1 MGQERKNLLPIE
13 YRLIPERRSQVS
25 TLTLDDLENDQ
36 QQLIEKT
43 DIQTLASFCQELAG
57 IENDIDSLEQQLKA
71 KKEAADKISSEVIPN
86 LLAEQGLSSLKLA
99 DGSGV
104 EVRKSYSCTVK
115 KDSVESAYNWLRE
128 NGLGDLI
135 KNEVAVQFGKGED
148 NKAEQLLGLAAQ
160 EGYEPTQKQKVEPM
174 TLKALFRERIEAGL
188 DMPSDFFHTFVKDQ
202 TKISRKS

>member
-1 MGQERKNLLPIE
+1 M
-13 YRLIPERRSQVS
+13 S

-36 QQLIEKT
+36 QNLIERT
-43 DIQTLASFCQELAG
+43 DIQTLADSCKELQAF
-57 IENDIDSLEQQLKA
+57 ENEIAELEEKIKH
-71 KKEAADKISSEVIPN
+71 KKEQADKISSEVIPN

-115 KDSVESAYNWLRE
+115 KDSVESAYTWLRN

-148 NKAEQLLGLAAQ
+148 NKAEQMLYLAAEQ
-160 EGYEPTQKQKVEPM
+160 GYEPTQKQKVEPM
-174 TLKALFRERIEAGL
+174 TLKALYRERIEAGL

>member
-1 MGQERKNLLPIE
+1 MSEINDIDFEQ
-13 YRLIPERRSQVS
+13 
-25 TLTLDDLENDQ
+25 DQ
-36 QQLIEKT
+36 QEVLEKT
-43 DIQTLASFCQELAG
+43 DIKTLSHYCLMLQNYEDQL
-57 IENDIDSLEQQLKA
+57 INMEKDMKKIKEQ
-71 KKEAADKISSEVIPN
+71 ADKIGSEIIPN
-86 LLAEQGLSSLKLA
+86 LLAEQGLASLKLA
-99 DGSGV
+99 DGSSV
-104 EVRKSYSCTVK
+104 DIKKSYNCTIK
-115 KDSVESAYNWLRE
+115 KDQLESAFEWLRN
-128 NGLGDLI
+128 NGLGDII

>member
-1 MGQERKNLLPIE
+1 MIKENLIRKGGKMSNI
-13 YRLIPERRSQVS
+13 
-25 TLTLDDLENDQ
+25 TLEDLEDDQ

-43 DIQTLASFCQELAG
+43 DIQTLAAFCQELQG

-86 LLAEQGLSSLKLA
+86 LLAEQGLASLKLA

-104 EVRKSYSCTVK
+104 DVKKTYSCTVK
-115 KDSVESAYNWLRE
+115 KDSVESAYTWLRN

-135 KNEVAVQFGKGED
+135 KNEVSVQFGKGED
-148 NKAEQLLGLAAQ
+148 NKAEQLLNLAAE

-174 TLKALFRERIEAGL
+174 TLKALYRERIEAGL
-188 DMPSDFFHTFVKDQ
+188 DMPSEFFNTFVKDQ

>member
-1 MGQERKNLLPIE
+1 MIKENLIRKGGKMSNI
-13 YRLIPERRSQVS
+13 
-25 TLTLDDLENDQ
+25 TLEDLEDDQ

-43 DIQTLASFCQELAG
+43 DIQTLAAFCQELQG

-86 LLAEQGLSSLKLA
+86 LLAEQGLASLKLA

-104 EVRKSYSCTVK
+104 DVKKTYSCTVK
-115 KDSVESAYNWLRE
+115 KDSVESAYTWLRN

-135 KNEVAVQFGKGED
+135 KNEVSVQFGKGED
-148 NKAEQLLGLAAQ
+148 NKAEQLLNLAAE

-174 TLKALFRERIEAGL
+174 TLKALYRERIEAGL

>member
-1 MGQERKNLLPIE
+1 MTR
-13 YRLIPERRSQVS
+13 
-25 TLTLDDLENDQ
+25 LTLDDLRKDK

-43 DIQTLASFCQELAG
+43 DIQTLASYCQELA
-57 IENDIDSLEQQLKA
+57 ELERTIGNYEDQIKTY
-71 KKEAADKISSEVIPN
+71 KEKADKISSEVIPN
-86 LLAEQGLSSLKLA
+86 LLAEQGLASLKLA

-115 KDSVESAYNWLRE
+115 KDSVESAYTWLRE

-148 NKAEQLLGLAAQ
+148 NKAVELLDLAAQ